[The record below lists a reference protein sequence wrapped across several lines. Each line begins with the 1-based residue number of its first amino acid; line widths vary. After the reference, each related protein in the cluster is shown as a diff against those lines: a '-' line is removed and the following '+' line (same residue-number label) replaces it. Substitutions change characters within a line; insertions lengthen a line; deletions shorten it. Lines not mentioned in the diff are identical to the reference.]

1 VKKLLIWVTIV
12 VFAVSIIFLGL
23 GCKKEAAET
32 TAAET
37 TAAETTAAET
47 TAAETTAAET
57 TAAKEYKITFYF
69 PNIHPYYEA
78 VTKGLV
84 KFEEDFGI
92 HIDYLYGNG
101 WTQDISI
108 SNIESLVSQGY
119 KGICDGPFDANACNL
134 LYEEIVKQGVFV
146 TTFGSVPNTPTPASF
161 GFATDIKGAAM
172 QAAEIVIEK
181 MGKKGH
187 ILNVLEV
194 MEDPNTRL
202 RKEGVEEVVAKYP
215 DVEIIQEVAGMS
227 TIEESLEKVGAALS
241 ANVEEIDG
249 IITTGYTPSVAVA
262 TLLTEMNNDRIAF
275 CGIDDDPD
283 LLKAIKDGYASAT
296 IAQNPYGQGYLG
308 SLSLKLL
315 LDGYKTKD
323 PYAYVNSDLVV
334 VTKENADT
342 YIDDLW
348 NVTLGIADKF
358 ADTYLVAPE
367 S

>member
-1 VKKLLIWVTIV
+1 MKRIIIGILTL
-12 VFAVSIIFLGL
+12 VFAISMVIFGI
-23 GCKKEAAET
+23 GCKAEAVEEEAAVEEAPAEEE
-32 TAAET
+32 AAVP
-37 TAAETTAAET
+37 AEEV
-47 TAAETTAAET
+47 
-57 TAAKEYKITFYF
+57 EYKIVFYF

-78 VTKGLV
+78 VTKGLE
-84 KFEEDFGI
+84 KFEEDYGI
-92 HIDYLYGNG
+92 HIDFVYGTG
-101 WTQDISI
+101 WTQDISNE
-108 SNIESLVSQGY
+108 NIESLVADGY
-119 KGICDGPFDANACNL
+119 QGICDGPFDANACNL

-172 QAAEIVIEK
+172 QAAEIVIKQMGEK
-181 MGKKGH
+181 GN

-194 MEDPNTRL
+194 MEDPNTIL

-215 DVEIIQEVAGMS
+215 DVQIIQEVAGMS
-227 TIEESLEKVGAALS
+227 TIEESLEKVEAALS
-241 ANVEEIDG
+241 ARVEEIDG

-262 TLLTEMNNDRIAF
+262 TILTDMENDRIAF

-283 LLKAIKDGYASAT
+283 LLEAIKSGYASAT

-315 LDGYKTKD
+315 IDGYKTKED
-323 PYAYVNSDLVV
+323 FTFVNSSLVV

-348 NVTLGIADKF
+348 DVTLGIADKF
-358 ADTYLVAPE
+358 ADTYFVAPE